1 MSEKPFINIDNLEYK
16 QQQNGKKFE
25 ANIAPIGT
33 LIGAEK
39 LGYRMV
45 VLPPGKAAWPFHS
58 HLVNEEMFFIIEGS
72 GMLRHGS
79 EEYKVTTGDVICSPP
94 KKDLAH
100 QIVNDSNSELKYMAV
115 STNVDP
121 DICIY
126 PDSDKFGVYSG
137 YYPNPDTD
145 TQFFIMGR
153 EKDGLDY
160 WDGE

>member
-1 MSEKPFINIDNLEYK
+1 MSQKPFINVDDLEFK
-16 QQQNGKKFE
+16 EQKNGKKFL
-25 ANIAPIGT
+25 ANIAPIGA

-58 HLVNEEMFFIIEGS
+58 HLVNEEMFFILEGS

-79 EEYKVTTGDVICSPP
+79 EEYTIKSGDVICSPP

-100 QIVNDSNSELKYMAV
+100 QIVNDSDAELKYLAI

-137 YYPNPDTD
+137 YYPKPDKD
-145 TQFFIMGR
+145 KQFFIMGR